1 MEYEKLRVWQEA
13 FALASQAYKAIGN
26 CKDYSLKDQ
35 IRRSAVS
42 VPSNIAEGEERET
55 IKESVRFLY
64 IAKGSCGE
72 LYTQLLLARD
82 FGYLDKAISN
92 SLLSKA
98 KSVSKM
104 IASLIKY
111 RVGNVKEADATYRID
126 NKII

>member
-1 MEYEKLRVWQEA
+1 MEYEKLRVWQES
-13 FALASQAYKAIGN
+13 FALASKAYKAIGS
-26 CKDYSLKDQ
+26 CKDYALKDQ

-82 FGYLDKAISN
+82 FGYLDETMSN
-92 SLLSKA
+92 SLLAKT

-111 RVGNVKEADATYRID
+111 RTGHVKEPAALYSIE
-126 NKII
+126 NKIN

>member
-1 MEYEKLRVWQEA
+1 MEYEKLRVWQDA
-13 FALASQAYKAIGN
+13 FSLASQAYKAIGS

-55 IKESVRFLY
+55 VKESVRFLY

-72 LYTQLLLARD
+72 LYTQLLLARN
-82 FGYLDKAISN
+82 FGYLDETVSD
-92 SLLSKA
+92 SLLGKT

-111 RVGNVKEADATYRID
+111 RAGNVKEPDLLYQVD
-126 NKII
+126 KK